1 MILKMINF
9 DWITIDSSK
18 MQSTNWSYI
27 PGHPYRKLIIGCSR
41 SGETNALLNSINH
54 QADIDEIFH
63 ALKIHDIN
71 CW

>member
-1 MILKMINF
+1 
-9 DWITIDSSK
+9 

-71 CW
+71 C